1 MFSLKKESP
10 VNTLRDYLIGKNVN
24 IIHISEYNTSKRC
37 LICGGLTNKKRFV
50 MYKDGSVYP
59 SHGVLSCTEC
69 HKTYGRDYNGAK
81 NILHILYNYL
91 HTIERPSWLQKLN
104 N

>member
-37 LICGGLTNKKRFV
+37 FICGGLTYKKRFV

-59 SHGVLSCTEC
+59 SHWVLSCTEC
-69 HKTYGRDYNGAK
+69 
-81 NILHILYNYL
+81 
-91 HTIERPSWLQKLN
+91 QKHMVEITMEKKIYCIYYIIIYI
-104 N
+104 